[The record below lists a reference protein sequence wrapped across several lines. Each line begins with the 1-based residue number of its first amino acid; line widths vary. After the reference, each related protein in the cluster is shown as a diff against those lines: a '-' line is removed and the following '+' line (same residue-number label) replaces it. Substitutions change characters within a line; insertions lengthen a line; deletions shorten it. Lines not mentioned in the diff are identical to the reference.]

1 MTNKSRSMVFA
12 VTILLIFFSV
22 NISFAVNLQF
32 TGKIKTATGQE
43 YEGKITSISSSGNAE
58 SIRVLYQGNVTFIQ
72 VDKLKT
78 IEILDP
84 GKKEF
89 AFEFKTGEKYIVKG
103 INDASADLTNI
114 YIEQDVGNIKIDI
127 ANIKKI
133 TFYKIL
139 KTK

>member
-32 TGKIKTATGQE
+32 TGKIKTATGNE
-43 YEGKITSISSSGNAE
+43 YEGKITSVSGSGNTE

-89 AFEFKTGEKYIVKG
+89 AFEFKTGEKYVVNTLERKTPLFEL
-103 INDASADLTNI
+103 S
-114 YIEQDVGNIKIDI
+114 IEQDIGKIHI
-127 ANIKKI
+127 ANMKNI
-133 TFYKIL
+133 TFYEIL
-139 KTK
+139 KTDK